1 MLSRPKNYGN
11 SGASYANSDLIY
23 RITYIVGK
31 SQKDQVMDKKLRV
44 KNSFFSLFNKNISY
58 G

>member
-31 SQKDQVMDKKLRV
+31 SQKDQVMAKKLRV
-44 KNSFFSLFNKNISY
+44 KNAIFFPFQ
-58 G
+58 